1 LKNYLTPRE
10 QISRAININL
20 FKIQL
25 YKICVSYMSNLQ
37 HYEQFIV
44 VYTTIA
50 SIICEERMVMGYVR
64 FSFLGA
70 LGLSGSLALSVMASP
85 SLATPD
91 TSVSSMMNS
100 ADVAQVSSVSEL
112 TDVDPNTWA
121 FQSLKSL
128 VERYGC
134 IEGYPSKKYLGNRP
148 LSRYEFAAG
157 LNSCLDKLGEQIA
170 AASNN
175 LATKDDL
182 LALQRLQEEFKS
194 ELAAL
199 KGRTD
204 ALEAKTKEL
213 EANQFSTTT
222 KLDGSVVMAI
232 TGDSAGG
239 DVTIGGPFGA
249 LTGSTFDTAG
259 CKVTTT
265 TTTVVPPGYTVGAG
279 YTNGSTTT
287 TSVITPGS
295 LDTSCPNSP
304 TGGALATSVSG
315 SAANVTFAGRTHLNF
330 RTTFTGKDDLLVRL
344 SGVTGQDA
352 SFTFGR
358 GASSDPGSLFFAGT
372 ADGSIASRTA
382 VGTNGNATVTFDKV
396 RYVTPLFGDNFR
408 FYVGPRLQLFEL
420 IDNNSYASNEEV
432 DFSATSLLKNQLI
445 TRTVALPIINGTTG
459 AFVNQDIGFA
469 GPGFGFDWN
478 LSPQFSWRAS
488 YIAANGGSSFGFGNG
503 GLTGGSTT
511 LATELEFLL
520 SQTSAIRLQYSRFI
534 RNFQTGVG
542 GDRPLFPSIGGGNF
556 PVFAAGDN
564 LQSDNF
570 GVNAEWA
577 IMPSVAIFGRYGF
590 GSSTLQITG
599 NGVGPNG
606 SNKDTFS
613 FDATTWQLGFS
624 FPDLFAQGNTAGI
637 AVGQPPRSTRTSISG
652 QYFLPNLNNGS
663 ETDIEAY
670 YSFRVNDR
678 MTITPDLLFIS
689 QPGNISGN
697 PSLFI
702 GTVRA
707 VYSF

>member
-1 LKNYLTPRE
+1 MWDKRL
-10 QISRAININL
+10 SSAC
-20 FKIQL
+20 F
-25 YKICVSYMSNLQ
+25 
-37 HYEQFIV
+37 
-44 VYTTIA
+44 
-50 SIICEERMVMGYVR
+50 
-64 FSFLGA
+64 
-70 LGLSGSLALSVMASP
+70 LGLSGSLSLSIITSP
-85 SLATPD
+85 VLATPD
-91 TSVSSMMNS
+91 TSVASMMNS
-100 ADVAQVSSVSEL
+100 RDSVSQVSSVSEL
-112 TDVDPNTWA
+112 TDVDPNSWA
-121 FQSLKSL
+121 FQSLKSM

-134 IEGYPSKKYLGNRP
+134 LEGYPSKKYLGNRP

-182 LALQRLQEEFKS
+182 LMLQRLQEEFKT
-194 ELAAL
+194 ELATV
-199 KGRTD
+199 KGRVES
-204 ALEAKTKEL
+204 LEAKTREL
-213 EANQFSTTT
+213 EAHQFSTTT
-222 KLDGSVVMAI
+222 KLDGSVVMAL
-232 TGDSAGG
+232 TGGGAGG
-239 DVTIGGPFGA
+239 DVTVGGPFGA

-259 CKVTTT
+259 CTVTTATPPTTT
-265 TTTVVPPGYTVGAG
+265 TTPPVLDDLGYVITPGV
-279 YTNGSTTT
+279 TITTPGIT
-287 TSVITPGS
+287 TITPGS
-295 LDTSCPNSP
+295 LDTACPNSA
-304 TGGALATSVSG
+304 TGGALPTSVSG
-315 SAANVTFAGRTHLNF
+315 SSANVTFAGRTHLNF

-372 ADGSIASRTA
+372 ADGSIASRAA
-382 VGTNGNATVTFDKV
+382 VGTNGNSTVTFDKV
-396 RYVTPLFGDNFR
+396 RYVTSLFGDNFR
-408 FYVGPRLQLFEL
+408 VYVGPRLQLFEL

-478 LSPQFSWRAS
+478 ISPQFSWRAS
-488 YIAANGGSSFGFGNG
+488 YIAANGGASLGFGNG
-503 GLTGGSTT
+503 GITGGSST

-520 SQTSAIRLQYSRFI
+520 SQTAAIRLQYSRFI
-534 RNFQTGVG
+534 RNFQAGVT

-556 PVFAAGDN
+556 PVFGAGDN

-577 IMPSVAIFGRYGF
+577 ITPSVAIFGRYGF
-590 GSSTLQITG
+590 GSSTLKITG

-606 SNKDTFS
+606 NNKDTFS

-624 FPDLFAQGNTAGI
+624 FPELFAPGNVGAI
-637 AVGQPPRSTRTSISG
+637 SIGQPPRSTRTSISG
-652 QYFLPNLNNGS
+652 QYFLPLLNNGT

-678 MTITPDLLFIS
+678 MTITPDLLLIS
-689 QPGNISGN
+689 QPGNISSN
-697 PSLFI
+697 PTLWI
-702 GTVRA
+702 GTLRA